1 MSAEIIAILGTALV
15 VFGALAVLVV
25 TQNRATRRDLAELLI
40 DIRGLRGEI
49 GTATREI
56 QEGEPGTESARE
68 LSSTKNPTDA
78 L

>member
-25 TQNRATRRDLAELLI
+25 TQDRATRRDLAELLI

-56 QEGEPGTESARE
+56 QKREPGTESG
-68 LSSTKNPTDA
+68 S
-78 L
+78 